1 MKWARGTTGGGAEV
15 TGVIADDMLHPRAAL
30 GSDRAAGEA
39 IPLADVRLLAPVV
52 PGKFIGLWNNY
63 KAAAEKN
70 GNEHPE
76 HPLYFFKADTS
87 LSGPGAAVV
96 LPESAGRVV
105 FEGELG
111 IVIGKTCK
119 DISPEEAKDAI
130 FGYTCVNDFTSLTIL
145 NADPSFPQWT
155 RAKSFDG
162 FGVVGPVIETEL
174 DWRELTINV
183 LVNDRQRQSYPA
195 ADMIL
200 PPEQIVSYLSRDMT
214 LNPGDLIACGTSIG
228 AAPVK
233 AGMAVEVVIDGI
245 GRLGITMAAPAE

>member
-1 MKWARGTTGGGAEV
+1 MKWARGTTSDGTEV
-15 TGVIADDMLHPRAAL
+15 TGVIVGDMLHPRAAL
-30 GSDRAAGEA
+30 GSDQAVGEA
-39 IPLADVRLLAPVV
+39 IPLANVTLLAPVA
-52 PGKFIGLWNNY
+52 PGKFIGLWNNF

-76 HPLYFFKADTS
+76 HPLYFFKANTS
-87 LSGPGAAVV
+87 VCGPAATVV
-96 LPESAGRVV
+96 LPDSAGRVV

-119 DISPEEAKDAI
+119 DIGPAEAKDAI

-162 FGVVGPVIETEL
+162 FGVVGPVIETEVE
-174 DWRELTINV
+174 WRDLTITV
-183 LVNDRQRQSYPA
+183 LVNERQRQSYPA

-200 PPEQIVSYLSRDMT
+200 SPEQIVSCLSRDMK

-233 AGMAVEVVIDGI
+233 PGMVVEVVIDGI
-245 GRLGITMAAPAE
+245 GKLGVSMAAPSE